1 MEILSLIGQ
10 YWSGKVNIGQTIRLA
25 HAIKVSIGQ
34 SHKTSPLKTEVGGAK
49 DCQHWSKKY
58 WSTLVKVKVLAIKLR
73 IVDNFSKKLRY
84 VDSKRN
90 NFFKKAANR

>member
-1 MEILSLIGQ
+1 MPLVKILSLIGQ

-49 DCQHWSKKY
+49 DCHHIVLSAVCVYPVHEKEKK
-58 WSTLVKVKVLAIKLR
+58 KQP
-73 IVDNFSKKLRY
+73 
-84 VDSKRN
+84 
-90 NFFKKAANR
+90 